1 MNILILNVSIQINI
15 DKFIINKTI
24 KIKIEKCILRY
35 KMLFYF
41 VIQNNIKAFKG
52 LTIYTIL

>member
-1 MNILILNVSIQINI
+1 MNRLIVNVSIQINI

-24 KIKIEKCILRY
+24 KIKIEKYILRY

-41 VIQNNIKAFKG
+41 
-52 LTIYTIL
+52 